1 MRIWTA
7 VIYAAD
13 IPKQII
19 YQYEYKVLCYFQQ
32 GCKIQQGCKRFKVN
46 FLCIGLT
53 LRMGYMWHISKDA

>member
-7 VIYAAD
+7 VIDVAD

-32 GCKIQQGCKRFKVN
+32 GCKRFKVKS
-46 FLCIGLT
+46 LCIGHT
-53 LRMGYMWHISKDA
+53 LRMVYM